1 MKKFLSVLIAVFF
14 AISLFF
20 TFAISVVRFNVS
32 RSAVKDFLC
41 NFVQYSIDLS
51 EIKVEPEFA
60 QELIASEEVS
70 EFMEKFGKDIY
81 NLFTYT
87 SSDINVT
94 AKDVEN
100 LKEKVL
106 ALCEKYAIYDIDK
119 SKVDFFF
126 NETYDKYLTSYKEV
140 VLQNNGPDE
149 TAVEILKILN
159 FFLSLSFYLNC
170 LGFTLIF
177 AFLIILLNRVN
188 LSWLKYISMSV
199 FIVGVIVF
207 ISTLILQVYAKTS
220 LSWMSD
226 SYIMQ
231 DGLDNA
237 CRDYLLSV
245 FFKMK
250 VYGIVSVVLGY
261 AFLTFEFIFKNKK
274 ITKN

>member
-1 MKKFLSVLIAVFF
+1 MKKFLSVLFAVFF

-20 TFAISVVRFNVS
+20 TFAISVVRFNVR

-81 NLFTYT
+81 NSFTYT

-106 ALCEKYAIYDIDK
+106 ALCEKYA
-119 SKVDFFF
+119 
-126 NETYDKYLTSYKEV
+126 
-140 VLQNNGPDE
+140 
-149 TAVEILKILN
+149 
-159 FFLSLSFYLNC
+159 
-170 LGFTLIF
+170 
-177 AFLIILLNRVN
+177 
-188 LSWLKYISMSV
+188 
-199 FIVGVIVF
+199 
-207 ISTLILQVYAKTS
+207 KTS

-237 CRDYLLSV
+237 CRDYLLLQ
-245 FFKMK
+245 K
-250 VYGIVSVVLGY
+250 
-261 AFLTFEFIFKNKK
+261 
-274 ITKN
+274 TKLSCVCDRKL